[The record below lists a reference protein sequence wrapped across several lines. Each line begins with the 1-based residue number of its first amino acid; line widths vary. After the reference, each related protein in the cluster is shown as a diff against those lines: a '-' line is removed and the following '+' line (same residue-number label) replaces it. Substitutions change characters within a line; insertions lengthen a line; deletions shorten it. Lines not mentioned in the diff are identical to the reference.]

1 MAADQ
6 SGSHWAPRN
15 FLALDPQQSC
25 LESARAVLVP
35 VPYDSSTSFR
45 GGARDGPNAIIDA
58 SYGLEDYD
66 LELDLDVSKVGIHTT
81 SALEPHMGGPEAMAQ
96 RVRAAVAGYIRK
108 DRIVGVLGGE
118 HSVSA
123 GAVLAHAD
131 TCPDLSVLYIDAHA
145 DMRDFYMG
153 TSWGHASGA
162 RRIREVCPIVLLGVR
177 SLCLEERDFLRG
189 YSLPVFFWPPE
200 DDGTDLLRKITAELT
215 ETVYVSIDLDAFDP
229 SCMAAV
235 GTPEPGGMDWYQV
248 TTLLKGV
255 ASSKRIVGFDVCELA
270 PSQGPAACSYTAAK
284 LVYKLIGYAT
294 ARFTGAIA

>member
-6 SGSHWAPRN
+6 SGSHWVPRN
-15 FLALDPQQSC
+15 FLALDPEQSC

-66 LELDLDVSKVGIHTT
+66 LELDSDVSQVGIHTT
-81 SALEPHMGGPEAMAQ
+81 PALEPHMGGPEAMAQ
-96 RVRAAVAGYIRK
+96 RVRATVAGYIRK

-131 TCPDLSVLYIDAHA
+131 YYPDLSVLYIDAHA
-145 DMRDFYMG
+145 DMRDSYMG

-162 RRIREVCPIVLLGVR
+162 RRIQEVCPIVLVGVR
-177 SLCLEERDFLRG
+177 SLCLEERDFLRDN
-189 YSLPVFFWPPE
+189 SLTAFFWPP
-200 DDGTDLLRKITAELT
+200 DDGTALLQKITAELSG
-215 ETVYVSIDLDAFDP
+215 TVYVSVDLDALDP

-235 GTPEPGGMDWYQV
+235 GTPEPGGMDWHQI

-255 ASSKRIVGFDVCELA
+255 AGLKRIVGFDVCELA
-270 PSQGPAACSYTAAK
+270 PAEGPAACSYTAAK

-294 ARFTGAIA
+294 SQSTGGAA

>member
-1 MAADQ
+1 MAAESD
-6 SGSHWAPRN
+6 SHWVPRN

-66 LELDLDVSKVGIHTT
+66 LELDSDVSQVGIHTT
-81 SALEPHMGGPEAMAQ
+81 PALEPHMGGPDAMTR
-96 RVRAAVAGYIRK
+96 RVRATVAGYIRK

-131 TCPDLSVLYIDAHA
+131 YYTDLSVLYIDAHA
-145 DMRDFYMG
+145 DMRDSYMG

-162 RRIREVCPIVLLGVR
+162 RRIQEVCPIVLVGVR
-177 SLCLEERDFLRG
+177 SLCLEERDFLREN
-189 YSLPVFFWPPE
+189 SLPAFFWPP
-200 DDGTDLLRKITAELT
+200 DDRKALLRKITAELSD
-215 ETVYVSIDLDAFDP
+215 TVYVSVDLDALDP

-235 GTPEPGGMDWYQV
+235 GTPEPGGMDWHQI
-248 TTLLKGV
+248 TMLLKRV
-255 ASSKRIVGFDVCELA
+255 ADTKRIVGFDVCELA
-270 PSQGPAACSYTAAK
+270 PGEGPAACSYTAAK

-294 ARFTGAIA
+294 AQFTGGVA